1 MKMQTLKVK
10 ARTKSGKGPARQAR
24 LRGEVPA
31 VVYGESKEPIGIELN
46 RRELEKIV
54 SGKGGSHAVVE
65 LEIAGAATHNGPAL
79 IKKVDHDPVRG
90 TILHADFLRIR
101 LDKKIH
107 TVAPIVLTGR
117 AKGIID
123 GGVQDQQL
131 HELEIECLA
140 LEVPDEIVVDI
151 TEVGIGHSLHVSQ
164 ITAPPG
170 VTILT
175 DPARTIVAIHAPR
188 TATETAGAAEGA
200 EGAAAAPAAGA
211 AEPASAA
218 KKEAAPAKKE
228 AAPAKKEGGKK

>member
-1 MKMQTLKVK
+1 MKMQTLKVN
-10 ARTKSGKGPARQAR
+10 ARAKSGKGPARQAR
-24 LRGEVPA
+24 MRGDIPA

-54 SGKGGSHAVVE
+54 SSKGGSHAVVE
-65 LEIAGAATHNGPAL
+65 LDIAGAPAHNGPAL
-79 IKKVDHDPVRG
+79 LKKVDHDPVRG

-117 AKGIID
+117 AKGIVD

-164 ITAPPG
+164 IVAPPG

-175 DPARTIVAIHAPR
+175 DPERTVVAIHAPR

-200 EGAAAAPAAGA
+200 EGAAAPAAGA
-211 AEPASAA
+211 AEPAAA